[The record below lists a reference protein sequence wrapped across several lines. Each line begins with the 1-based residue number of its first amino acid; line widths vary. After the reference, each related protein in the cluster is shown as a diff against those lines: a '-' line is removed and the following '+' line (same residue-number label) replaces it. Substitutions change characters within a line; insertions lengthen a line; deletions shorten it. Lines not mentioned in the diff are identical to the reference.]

1 MTQIIVVDSPMGS
14 GKTTWAISHL
24 RSHPLE
30 NDLYITPFLTETDRI
45 VTATSGSKRF
55 VTPENKGQGKLSSLN
70 TYLSNED
77 DIASTHELFKHLN
90 EESRAAL
97 SQSGYTLI
105 LDEVL
110 EVISPY
116 NIKSGDLQLLLD
128 GDWISIDQGGFIVWN
143 SDKSGYDST
152 FEEVKLLAENRSLI
166 CVNGAILL
174 WRYPPEIFSIFDKVY
189 ILTYLFESS
198 ILCAYFRY
206 NGISYQKKTICKTDS
221 GYELTDFSPFNPSV
235 FKGLI
240 DIYEGPL
247 NTNIQQKRSCM
258 SKTWYANLEN
268 AASVKQIKD
277 NLYNYFQHICHAK
290 SGDVMWTCFK
300 DDVSRLKGK
309 GYSKSF
315 IECNCRSTNEYGNR
329 HYLAYTVNRY
339 INPGIPAYFVQNG
352 VELDNDLY
360 ALSEMIQW
368 VWRSAV
374 RNGDKVSLYVTSD
387 RMRELFRSW
396 LDGQIPGF

>member
-1 MTQIIVVDSPMGS
+1 MGS
-14 GKTTWAISHL
+14 GKTSWAISHL
-24 RSHPLE
+24 KSHPLE

-45 VTATSGSKRF
+45 VAATSGSKRF

-90 EESRAAL
+90 EESRVAL

-128 GDWISIDQGGFIVWN
+128 GDWISIDQEGFIIWN

-166 CVNGAILL
+166 CVNGTILL

-189 ILTYLFESS
+189 ILTYLFEAS

-206 NGISYQKKTICKTDS
+206 NGITYEKKTIRRTDS

-235 FKGLI
+235 FKELV
-240 DIYEGPL
+240 DIYDGPL

-258 SKTWYANLEN
+258 SKTWYANPEN
-268 AASVKQIKD
+268 STSVKQIKD
-277 NLYNYFQHICHAK
+277 NLYNYFQNINHAK
-290 SGDVMWTCFK
+290 SGDIMWTCFK
-300 DDVSRLKGK
+300 DDVPRLKGK

-339 INPGIPAYFVQNG
+339 INPGIPAYFAQNG

-374 RNGDKVSLYVTSD
+374 RNSEKVYLYVASD
-387 RMRELFRSW
+387 RMRELFKAW
-396 LDGQIPGF
+396 LNGDILTANNTTQ

>member
-1 MTQIIVVDSPMGS
+1 MGS

-24 RSHPLE
+24 KSHPLE

-128 GDWISIDQGGFIVWN
+128 GDWISIDQDGFIVWN

-166 CVNGAILL
+166 CVNGTILL
-174 WRYPPEIFSIFDKVY
+174 WRYPPEIFNIFEKIY
-189 ILTYLFESS
+189 ILTYLFEAS

-206 NGISYQKKTICKTDS
+206 NGITYEKKTICKTDS

-235 FKGLI
+235 FKPLI
-240 DIYEGPL
+240 NIYQGPL
-247 NTNIQQKRSCM
+247 NKSLPQKRSCM
-258 SKTWYANLEN
+258 SKVWYGNPEN
-268 AASVKQIKD
+268 VSYVKQLKD
-277 NLYNYFQHICHAK
+277 NLYNYLRNVQNAK
-290 SGDVMWTCFK
+290 ASDIMWTCFK
-300 DDVSRLKGK
+300 DDKPRLKGK
-309 GYSKSF
+309 GYSNSF
-315 IECNCRSTNEYGNR
+315 VACNSRSTNEYGNR
-329 HYLAYTVNRY
+329 HALAYMVNRY
-339 INPGIPAYFVQNG
+339 LNPGIPVYFAQQG
-352 VELDNDLY
+352 VTIANELF

-368 VWRSAV
+368 VWRSAI
-374 RNGDKVSLYVTSD
+374 RNGEEISIYIASD
-387 RMRELFRSW
+387 RMRELFESW
-396 LDGQIPGF
+396 LNGDKIQVDDMTQ